1 MWKYQGSYL
10 TLCIEKGLNL
20 GQVIGFSTMTNAP
33 AHKTISVKE
42 FLAQKLITE
51 KEYPSY
57 SPDMDP
63 NNFKLF
69 SENKVWLKVMKISRY
84 WRYQK
89 MRREHWKLLH
99 NRRSKNVSNS
109 GSIVGKSI
117 AAQRVYFEGDPSQL
131 AVNI

>member
-1 MWKYQGSYL
+1 LPQRLVSHH
-10 TLCIEKGLNL
+10 
-20 GQVIGFSTMTNAP
+20 SNAP

-69 SENKVWLKVMKISRY
+69 SENKV
-84 WRYQK
+84 
-89 MRREHWKLLH
+89 
-99 NRRSKNVSNS
+99 
-109 GSIVGKSI
+109 
-117 AAQRVYFEGDPSQL
+117 
-131 AVNI
+131 